1 MRGSFITL
9 EGIDGCGKSTQHLLL
24 VEALKARGIDPL
36 ATREPGGTR
45 LGEAIRSQL
54 SAYSTALTP
63 ATELLLIVAAR
74 AQHVEEVIRP
84 ALASGRT
91 VISDR
96 YTDSSVAFQGYGRGL
111 DLAIIDEMNN
121 FATGG
126 LTPDLTIL
134 FDLETSVARRRLDA
148 RGRGDRPGPADNDLS
163 YFDRE
168 EAAFHDRVREGYLK
182 LAAKDPARFR
192 VVDASGSI
200 EQAHEQVM
208 DILISNLIFQI

>member
-9 EGIDGCGKSTQHLLL
+9 EGIDGSGKSTQHLLL

-54 SAYSTALTP
+54 SAYSTALAP

-91 VISDR
+91 VVSDR
-96 YTDSSVAFQGYGRGL
+96 YTDSSVAFQGYGRGI

-121 FATGG
+121 FATEG

-148 RGRGDRPGPADNDLS
+148 RGRDDRSGPSDSDLS

-200 EQAHEQVM
+200 EQAHDQVM
-208 DILISNLIFQI
+208 DILLSNLKFQI